1 MENSPVSINFNF
13 HIRIKFSIFVG
24 LLKCQK
30 RQKTSKNLIENY
42 CNTNIGS
49 VGKRKNMSQKEY
61 TASSIQALEGMEHVR
76 MRPSMYIGDVG
87 LRGLHHLVY
96 EVVDNSIDEA
106 LAGHCDTI
114 SVVIH
119 EGESISVK
127 DNGRGIPVDFH
138 EKEQKSALEVVMTKI
153 GAGGK
158 FDKDS
163 YKVSGGLHGV
173 GVSCVNALS
182 TSLIATVNRNGKIYQ
197 QKYSEGKA
205 LAPVAEIGTTTDR
218 GTEVFFQPDNTIFQE
233 LIYNYDTLA
242 ARLRELSFLN
252 KGITITLTDERQQN
266 EDGTFKTEIFHSEGG
281 LKEFVEY
288 IDGNRESIMS
298 NVIFMEGDKD
308 NIPVEVAMRYNTSY
322 NENLH
327 SYVNNIN
334 THEGGTHLAGFRR
347 ALTRTLKK
355 FADELGLPAKEKV
368 EVTGDD
374 FREGLTA
381 VISVKVMEPQFEG
394 QTKTKLGNSEV
405 SGAVDKIVG
414 EMLTNFLEEN
424 PNEAKIIVQK
434 VVLAAKTRQ
443 AAKKARELVQ
453 RKSPMGGS
461 GLPGKLSDCSSKD
474 PAISELFLV
483 EGDSAGGT
491 AKQGRDRHFQ
501 AILPLRGKIL
511 NVEKSMLHKV
521 YDNEEIKN
529 IYTALGVSVG
539 TEEDSKALNITKLR
553 YHKVVIMT
561 DADIDGSHISTLILT
576 FFFRYMKELIEN
588 GYIYIAQPPL
598 YLLKKGNK
606 KVYAYNEKE
615 REEFTL
621 EMAPDGKGVDVQ
633 RYKGLGEMNPEQ
645 LWETTLNPEHRIL
658 KQVTIDSLA
667 EADNVFS
674 MLMGD
679 EVPPRREFIEKNAVY
694 AKIDV

>member
-1 MENSPVSINFNF
+1 
-13 HIRIKFSIFVG
+13 
-24 LLKCQK
+24 
-30 RQKTSKNLIENY
+30 
-42 CNTNIGS
+42 
-49 VGKRKNMSQKEY
+49 MSQKQY
-61 TASSIQALEGMEHVR
+61 TASSIQSLEGIEHVR
-76 MRPSMYIGDVG
+76 LRPSMYIGDVG
-87 LRGLHHLVY
+87 ARGLHHLVY

-106 LAGHCDTI
+106 LAGYCDTI
-114 SVVIH
+114 AVTIH
-119 EGESISVK
+119 EGNSITVT

-182 TSLIATVNRNGKIYQ
+182 TDMITTVHRDGKVYR
-197 QKYSEGKA
+197 QKYQKGKA
-205 LAPVAEIGTTTDR
+205 MADVEEIGKSDKK
-218 GTEVFFQPDNTIFQE
+218 GTEQFFQPDSSIFNE
-233 LIYNYDTLA
+233 LVYSYDTLA
-242 ARLRELSFLN
+242 SRLRELSFLN
-252 KGITITLTDERQQN
+252 RGIEITLTDERVKN
-266 EDGTFKTEIFHSEGG
+266 EEGGSRTETFYSEGG
-281 LKEFVEY
+281 LKEFVEH
-288 IDGNRESIMS
+288 IDENREGIME
-298 NVIFMEGDKD
+298 NVICMEGERDD
-308 NIPVEVAMRYNTSY
+308 IPVEVAMRYNTSFT
-322 NENLH
+322 ENLH

-355 FADELGLPAKEKV
+355 YADDLGIPQKEKV

-381 VISVKVMEPQFEG
+381 VVSVKVMEPQFEG

-414 EMLTNFLEEN
+414 EMLSNFLEEN
-424 PNEAKIIVQK
+424 PGEARKIVQK
-434 VVLAAKTRQ
+434 VVLAAKARQ
-443 AAKKARELVQ
+443 AAKKAREMVQ

-474 PAISELFLV
+474 PQESEIFLV

-511 NVEKSMLHKV
+511 NVEKSMQHKV

-539 TEEDSKALNITKLR
+539 TEEDSKALNLTKLR
-553 YHKVVIMT
+553 YHKIVIMT

-588 GYIYIAQPPL
+588 GYVYIASPPL

-606 KVYAYNEKE
+606 RVYAWNEKE
-615 REEFTL
+615 REEKTL
-621 EMAPDGKGVDVQ
+621 EMSSDGKGVEIQ

-645 LWETTLNPEHRIL
+645 LWETTLNPENRMM
-658 KQVTIDSLA
+658 KQVTIDNA
-667 EADNVFS
+667 VEADSVFS

-679 EVPPRREFIEKNAVY
+679 EVPPRREFIEKNAIY
-694 AKIDV
+694 ANIDA